1 MAKKEKVSEEKIQ
14 ESLDIIQNS
23 FYKLDESSQAKI
35 LEKITVAIAAFVR
48 SENNDSDATDGI
60 FDTLGEITECVP
72 GDFEELIGISSDKK
86 TFVRAL
92 A

>member
-23 FYKLDESSQAKI
+23 FHKLDESSQAKI

-60 FDTLGEITECVP
+60 FDTLGEIAECVP
-72 GDFEELIGISSDKK
+72 EDFEELIGISSDKK
-86 TFVRAL
+86 TFARAL